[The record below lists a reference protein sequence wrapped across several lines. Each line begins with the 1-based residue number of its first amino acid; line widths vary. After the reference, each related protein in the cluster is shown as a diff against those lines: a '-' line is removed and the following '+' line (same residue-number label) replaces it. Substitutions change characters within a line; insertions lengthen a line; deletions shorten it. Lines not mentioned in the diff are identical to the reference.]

1 MKLIE
6 NVRWIGSQLLERA
19 NMLRGSLVVFMYHR
33 VAERDDHPFLQKA
46 GVPYVSPQVFREQL
60 HFLADRGFRVLSFRD
75 ALEGLEAGRAFPPR
89 SALITFDDGYRDNL
103 VVAAPV
109 LAELGF
115 PATIFVATR
124 VLWRSELLWEH
135 RVLWALDSLPPA
147 QLEELLR
154 DDFPLGGRAPGPW
167 LVLDSRGPDLA
178 ARRRLGERL
187 GQAIAE
193 AGIDEPQ
200 LARELYLS
208 AEELRTLPDQGI
220 EIGSHGAEH
229 HQWTALSARE
239 KANDLTEADEVLRDA
254 LETEPLPVFC
264 SPYGSHR
271 RGDRALLRERG
282 FRAATSVRFG
292 TNRRRTDRFL
302 LRRVSLGDESWHRL
316 HFLDRCASLAARF
329 DGGH

>member
-19 NMLRGSLVVFMYHR
+19 DMLRGSLVVFMYHR
-33 VAERDDHPFLQKA
+33 VAEQGDQPFLQKA

-60 HFLADRGFRVLSFRD
+60 RFLADRDFQVLSFRD
-75 ALEGLEAGRAFPPR
+75 ALEGLEAGRSFPAR

-103 VVAAPV
+103 TAAAPA

-115 PATIFVATR
+115 PAPIIVATR
-124 VLWRSELLWEH
+124 VLERRELLWEH
-135 RVLWALDSLPPA
+135 RVLWALEHLPPA
-147 QLEELLR
+147 RLEELLR
-154 DDFPLGGRAPGPW
+154 DDFPLGGRIPGPW

-187 GQAIAE
+187 GRAIAE
-193 AGIDEPQ
+193 AGIDEPS

-208 AEELRTLPDQGI
+208 GDELRALPEQGI

-239 KANDLTEADEVLRDA
+239 KGDDLAEADEALRDA
-254 LETEPLPVFC
+254 LGAEPLPVFC

-282 FRAATSVRFG
+282 FRAATSVLFG
-292 TNRRRTDRFL
+292 TNSHRTDRFF
-302 LRRVSLGDESWHRL
+302 LRRVSLGDESWRRL
-316 HFLDRCASLAARF
+316 HFLDRYASLTSRF
-329 DGGH
+329 DGRR